1 MFVLTSDLTGL
12 PPIAACSFCA
22 CACVCSEILCNKNKT
37 VLSKGDTLKFTKL
50 ADTLETVAEKG
61 VDEFY
66 SGKIGQAL
74 IQDIKAA
81 GWCNVGAYKLGLC
94 V

>member
-12 PPIAACSFCA
+12 PPSIAVCSF

-50 ADTLETVAEKG
+50 ADTLEAVAEKG

-74 IQDIKAA
+74 IRDIKAA
-81 GWCNVGAYKLGLC
+81 GWCNVSAFDSVTGK
-94 V
+94 